1 MPVPGDTVL
10 SDADRAFWD
19 ANGYVVVR
27 DAVPKAHASAA
38 ADAIFEFLDVGR
50 DRADAWYR
58 APFMGAVEL
67 YHHQTFWDNRQFPR
81 LYRAFTEIW
90 GRDDLWVSIDRANM
104 TPPDNPPAYRWNGAL
119 HWDLDTVEIPMP
131 LRVQGVLYLAD
142 TAENQG
148 GFRCV
153 PGFHRVFEEW
163 VQTQPPDRS
172 KWQLDLSGWE
182 ERPIAAAAGD
192 LVIWNSLLPHGN
204 GPNHA
209 EKPRLAQYISMY
221 PPVEEE
227 REWRVRSWRNSEPRP
242 PRAIFPG
249 DPRGWEQRTGPARL
263 TDLGRRLLGIDP
275 W

>member
-38 ADAIFEFLDVGR
+38 ADAIFEFLDVDR

-58 APFMGAVEL
+58 SPFLGAVEL

-81 LYRAFTEIW
+81 LYRAFSEIW

-104 TPPDNPPAYRWNGAL
+104 TPPENPPAYRWNGAL

-172 KWQLDLSGWE
+172 KWQLDLTGWE

-209 EKPRLAQYISMY
+209 EKPRLAQYISM
-221 PPVEEE
+221 
-227 REWRVRSWRNSEPRP
+227 
-242 PRAIFPG
+242 
-249 DPRGWEQRTGPARL
+249 
-263 TDLGRRLLGIDP
+263 
-275 W
+275 